1 MTQDA
6 KGNLFASFAHGIS
19 KVSPDDGI
27 VTIVVKSDAWS
38 APLYAINTGELL
50 LIDNT
55 TLVIVNRVHPS
66 LALYDL
72 STKTTSSICTGKLLD
87 KDGSLGNC
95 KLSQPSSLVVI
106 RDELYVGDKKQIVK
120 DACKYHL

>member
-6 KGNLFASFAHGIS
+6 KGNLFASFAYGIS

-38 APLYAINTGELL
+38 VPLYAINTGELL

-55 TLVIVNRVHPS
+55 TLVIVNSVHPS
-66 LALYDL
+66 LARSQHQDNQLNL
-72 STKTTSSICTGKLLD
+72 HWKAVGR
-87 KDGSLGNC
+87 GWQPGNC
-95 KLSQPSSLVVI
+95 KLSQPSSLAVI
-106 RDELYVGDKKQIVK
+106 RDHLWEVK
-120 DACKYHL
+120 F